1 MNGDGAAR
9 PPGET
14 IEQML
19 SSVKEALD
27 MEIAFVSEFVGGQ
40 LVFREIKGDAGS
52 FGFEEGEDIPLETSY
67 CKRVIDGRIPNVIS
81 DARTNNETKDLPIT
95 GEAGIGSY
103 VAVPLKRHDGRPYG
117 TLCCLS
123 HTADSWLR
131 DRDLGLMEKATR
143 HMVARLEQEG
153 LL

>member
-1 MNGDGAAR
+1 MNEGGAVR

-19 SSVKEALD
+19 SSVKEALG
-27 MEIAFVSEFVGGQ
+27 MEVAFVSEFVGGQ
-40 LVFREIKGDAGS
+40 LVFRKIEGDAES

-81 DARTNNETKDLPIT
+81 DARTNDETMDLRIT
-95 GEAGIGSY
+95 GEAGIGAY
-103 VAVPLKRHDGRPYG
+103 AAVPLRLKDGRPYG

-131 DRDLGLMEKATR
+131 ERDLGLMEKAAQ
-143 HMVARLEQEG
+143 HMVTRLEQEG

>member
-1 MNGDGAAR
+1 MR

-27 MEIAFVSEFVGGQ
+27 MEIAFLSEFVGGQ

-52 FGFEEGEDIPLETSY
+52 FGFEEGGDIPLETSY
-67 CKRVIDGRIPNVIS
+67 CKRVIDGRIPNVIP
-81 DARTNNETKDLPIT
+81 DARTDGETKDLPIT

-103 VAVPLKRHDGRPYG
+103 IAVPLKLHDGRPYG

-131 DRDLGLMEKATR
+131 DRDLGLMEKAAR